1 MSDEVRDH
9 IFISY
14 ASEDS
19 EFAIWLTQKLT
30 CEGYAV
36 WCDKFKELGGE
47 SYPKDIDQAI
57 KYKTFRFMALMSRKS
72 NTKQNP
78 MKERTLAITLAKSL
92 QEDDFVIPLNID
104 GISPSEINWMV
115 SDINFI
121 PFYKSWALG
130 LGQLLKK
137 LNSIN
142 APRPISEGK
151 EIIARGYLNT
161 DSLNATPENVYIN
174 SIPFIKIPNTIK
186 VYTTEISID
195 KKEETQWAFYKTTQN
210 GEKLAIS
217 FSPPPEKLNREYYTH
232 FVKDESTGAEYI
244 NGIPSKN
251 IISNLLLKSM
261 QLACYNSGLKD
272 IIINDRTIIYFS
284 KGILDGDKIKFITYD
299 GRKSR
304 VNVYGE
310 RNRRINGV
318 PTKYRFYLAPK
329 FKIYKEADGSYYAS
343 LRVGLH
349 ITDLNDLPLT
359 PKQSNARRKSICKN
373 WWNYQWLNRHLAVL
387 SFLSHGAEN
396 IVIGDYPDSQV
407 ILSTKFI
414 EKSAPFGIDE
424 TKLNDK
430 NHGVE

>member
-1 MSDEVRDH
+1 MLAEVRDH

-57 KYKTFRFMALMSRKS
+57 RSKTFRFLAVMSRTS
-72 NTKQNP
+72 NAKQNP
-78 MKERTLAITLAKSL
+78 TKERTLAITLARSRN
-92 QEDDFVIPLNID
+92 EDDFVIPLNID

-121 PFYKSWALG
+121 SFYKSWALG
-130 LGQLLKK
+130 LSQLLKK

-142 APRPISEGK
+142 APRPISGGK
-151 EIIARGYLNT
+151 EIIAKGYLNT
-161 DSLNATPENVYIN
+161 DFLTSTPENVYIN
-174 SIPFIKIPNTIK
+174 SIPFIKIPQALK
-186 VYTTEISID
+186 VFKTEISID
-195 KKEETQWAFYKTTQN
+195 KEEETHWAFYKTSRN
-210 GEKLAIS
+210 KEKLVLS
-217 FSPPPEKLNREYYTH
+217 FTSPSDKLSRDYYIH
-232 FVKDESTGAEYI
+232 FVKDENLESEYI
-244 NGIPSKN
+244 YGIPTKN
-251 IISNLLLKSM
+251 IISNLLLKSI

-284 KGILDGDKIKFITYD
+284 KGIILGDKIKFITYD
-299 GRKSR
+299 GKTSR
-304 VNVYGE
+304 VNIYGE
-310 RNRRINGV
+310 RSRRVNGEL
-318 PTKYRFYLAPK
+318 TKYRFYLSPK
-329 FKIYKEADGSYYAS
+329 FKIYKESDGGYYAS

-359 PKQSNARRKSICKN
+359 PKQSNARRKNICKN
-373 WWNYQWLNRHLAVL
+373 WWNYHWLNRHLAVL
-387 SFLSHGAEN
+387 SFLSQGAEN
-396 IVIGDYPDSQV
+396 IVIGDFPDSQV

-414 EKSAPFGIDE
+414 EKIAPYGIDE
-424 TKLNDK
+424 NKLDNK
-430 NHGVE
+430 KHGVD